1 MKKIIFIILSV
12 LFIFGSFII
21 AEEMTQEHK
30 GHSEGMG
37 MGNMGDMQHMG
48 CLLCDLNADF
58 SVKETKD
65 GVVLTIKA
73 KKDGDDAKTIQ
84 ENVKK
89 WLEMRKDMTS
99 ADNETVVCPVMG
111 KKMKKSQAYAKMEYK
126 GKTYYLC
133 CKYCVNEFKKNPE
146 KYVKE

>member
-1 MKKIIFIILSV
+1 MKKTFIMVLSMVLISASLIL
-12 LFIFGSFII
+12 
-21 AEEMTQEHK
+21 AYECEKHKHK
-30 GHSEGMG
+30 GHSQETKME
-37 MGNMGDMQHMG
+37 NMEHTG

-65 GVVLTIKA
+65 GVVLSIKA
-73 KKDGDDAKTIQ
+73 KKDGVDAKTIQ

-89 WLEMRKDMTS
+89 WIEMKKDIAS
-99 ADNETVVCPVMG
+99 AEDEVVVCPVMG
-111 KKMKKSQAYAKMEYK
+111 TKMKKSKAYAKMEYK

-133 CKYCVNEFKKNPE
+133 CQHCVDEFKKNPE